1 MAEDVLAHQV
11 VLVGLRD
18 LEFKATGGTLTDIA
32 GAMELTIDLQG
43 DDQLVKGD
51 DSVVVYA
58 AQQTHAK
65 VTVKQAILDIKAR
78 AALLGHTAAE
88 TGTTPEVTYTYEAK
102 SGAIPEGALTGSVSY
117 VKGISGVS
125 GTVPAD
131 AHFVIHRFTVDPNS
145 VKDSLKI
152 GEKNTVEFSG
162 TAIPNSSGVI
172 YTILFHEKATAIT

>member
-1 MAEDVLAHQV
+1 MPDVLAHQV

-18 LEFKATGGTLTDIA
+18 LEFKVSSTLTPIE

-51 DSVVVYA
+51 DSVVCYS

-78 AALLGHTAAE
+78 AALLGHTATEA
-88 TGTTPEVTYTYEAK
+88 GASPNVVYTYEAK
-102 SGAIPEGALTGSVSY
+102 EGLIPSGTLTGQVAY
-117 VKGISGVS
+117 VKGVTGIS